1 MTLDQFDAL
10 NEKMRAIYKS
20 ESYVT
25 HSASGL
31 SSNYNIGFLRGMVFT
46 LTTLGY
52 EVDTD
57 MVNQMPQVSP
67 TGVEKGNVG

>member
-1 MTLDQFDAL
+1 MTLDQFDTL
-10 NEKMRAIYKS
+10 NEKMSAIYKS

-25 HSASGL
+25 HSTSGL

-46 LTTLGY
+46 LITLGY

-67 TGVEKGNVG
+67 TCVEKGNVG

>member
-1 MTLDQFDAL
+1 MTLDQFDTL
-10 NEKMRAIYKS
+10 NEKMNAIYKS
-20 ESYVT
+20 EFYVT

-31 SSNYNIGFLRGMVFT
+31 SSNYNMGFLRGMMFT
-46 LTTLGY
+46 LITLGY

-67 TGVEKGNVG
+67 TSVEKGNIE

>member
-1 MTLDQFDAL
+1 MTLDQFDTL
-10 NEKMRAIYKS
+10 NEKMSAIYKS
-20 ESYVT
+20 EFYVT

-46 LTTLGY
+46 LIALGY

-67 TGVEKGNVG
+67 TSVEKGNIE